1 MTKRKPMTLAEMA
14 ARAATMA
21 GMAGITCPKCNCR
34 DFRTYKTIPGV
45 AATFRYKSCR
55 LCGHKILTTSQTSER
70 VIREIES
77 IEDDKDTFEN
87 DVL

>member
-1 MTKRKPMTLAEMA
+1 MTLAEMA

-21 GMAGITCPKCNCR
+21 GQVGLACPKCNCR

-45 AATFRYKSCR
+45 AATFRYKACR
-55 LCGHKILTTSQTSER
+55 LCGHKLLTTSQTTER
-70 VIREIES
+70 VIREIETS
-77 IEDDKDTFEN
+77 DDNEESFEN